1 MARQVI
7 LAADRYHSEIDWLKS
22 YWHFSF
28 DHYYDPNNRNFGNL
42 RVFNEDWIKPSTG
55 FGMHPHRDMEI
66 VTFVVS
72 GELTHEDSMGN
83 KGVIKAGEV
92 QRMTAGTGVFHSE
105 YNHSSDTT
113 VHLLQ
118 MWVFPDQAGLTPS
131 WEQKPFTQEQR
142 KNNWLPVVSGSQR
155 GEALHIHQDVTFYVT
170 SLDAGQS
177 LTQELNGRAAYLF
190 VIAGSVKCG
199 EQTLTAGDQ
208 VKMVDEDRLVVAA
221 DADSEMIL
229 IEV

>member
-1 MARQVI
+1 VIQVI
-7 LAADRYHSEIDWLKS
+7 PAKERYYSEIDWLKS

-42 RVFNEDWIKPSTG
+42 RVFNEDWIKPGTG

-83 KGVIKAGEV
+83 KGLIRAGEV

-105 YNHSSDTT
+105 YNHSPDTT

-118 MWVFPDQAGLTPS
+118 MWVFPNQTGLTPS
-131 WEQKPFTQEQR
+131 WEQKPFTMEQR
-142 KNNWLPVVSGSQR
+142 KNNWLPVVSGTPK
-155 GEALHIHQDVTFYVT
+155 GEALSIHQDVTFYVS
-170 SLDAGQS
+170 SLDAGR
-177 LTQELNGRAAYLF
+177 ELSHELGGKPAYLF
-190 VIAGSVKCG
+190 VIKGSVKMG
-199 EQTLTAGDQ
+199 DQTLSTGDQ
-208 VKMVDEDRLVVAA
+208 VKMVGEDRLVIKAETG
-221 DADSEMIL
+221 SELIL